1 MLYSFQ
7 PCYVFVTSCIKLGV
21 KDKKLRWKWRRC
33 RQVFKVVPM
42 IIQSG
47 NGCGSTVPMQ
57 KVSPKMGLLVARVLR
72 HQNAT
77 APKCYSTK
85 VVPPAWRSL
94 GGTQKHGWRLDE
106 HKRSRRRNGNGD
118 SEEIQTVIREKY
130 KHRRHGELGLD
141 WEEMGGGGKKLNI
154 IEWEIYLGNLPRQ
167 KVPDNYFFP
176 LERFVFPSVR
186 KNEA

>member
-1 MLYSFQ
+1 MQ
-7 PCYVFVTSCIKLGV
+7 AGV
-21 KDKKLRWKWRRC
+21 WGANDNTEWKW
-33 RQVFKVVPM
+33 VWKHG
-42 IIQSG
+42 G
-47 NGCGSTVPMQ
+47 NNAESVAKKGVA
-57 KVSPKMGLLVARVLR
+57 SPLVECYGIKVLR
-72 HQNAT
+72 HQSAT
-77 APKCYSTK
+77 ASKWDTSK
-85 VVPPAWRSL
+85 VVPPAWRSF
-94 GGTQKHGWRLDE
+94 GAGTQTHGWRLDE

-130 KHRRHGELGLD
+130 KQRRHGELGLD

-176 LERFVFPSVR
+176 LERFVFPSAR

>member
-1 MLYSFQ
+1 MQ
-7 PCYVFVTSCIKLGV
+7 AGV
-21 KDKKLRWKWRRC
+21 WGANDNTEWKWVWKHGGNNAESVAKKGLRPRHQSATASRC
-33 RQVFKVVPM
+33 FDTKVLRY
-42 IIQSG
+42 QSA
-47 NGCGSTVPMQ
+47 SA
-57 KVSPKMGLLVARVLR
+57 PKCYDTKVLR
-72 HQNAT
+72 HQSAT
-77 APKCYSTK
+77 ASKWDTSK

-94 GGTQKHGWRLDE
+94 GGAQTHGRRLDE
-106 HKRSRRRNGNGD
+106 HKSRRNGNGD

-176 LERFVFPSVR
+176 LERFVFPSAR

>member
-1 MLYSFQ
+1 
-7 PCYVFVTSCIKLGV
+7 
-21 KDKKLRWKWRRC
+21 
-33 RQVFKVVPM
+33 M

-47 NGCGSTVPMQ
+47 NGCGSTVAMRR
-57 KVSPKMGLLVARVLR
+57 VSPKKGGLLQFQWDSFKVLQW
-72 HQNAT
+72 HQSGT
-77 APKCYSTK
+77 PSTK
-85 VVPPAWRSL
+85 VVPPAWRSF
-94 GGTQKHGWRLDE
+94 GAGTQTHGWRLDE